1 MNLAGIP
8 EPIDIRNLLE
18 GYGLDTQVSL
28 SLSGTW
34 TAPSAI
40 ITGID
45 TTQLSKGMNIF
56 GTGIPAAAQIAAID
70 IVDSANGQITI
81 SSPTLTSGNGDSLVF
96 AYYCTV
102 SDAWIQALIDDE
114 IKPWIEAKT
123 RQKFDGLQTVTE
135 YYDGTGSPI
144 MILRRRPIV
153 QLISISYTN
162 VDYNL
167 YYLTPSAMQV
177 IAEEGILKAKANFN
191 EASYIP
197 IFFRGDRNIRITYQY
212 GYTTCPNDIARAM
225 TLLAASET
233 LQHVGSKTGG
243 GNQGL
248 PGISRDYGDA
258 GKWTH
263 LRKDMS
269 LRAFALLRKYITGGG
284 S

>member
-8 EPIDIRNLLE
+8 EPIDIRALLE
-18 GYGLDTQVSL
+18 GYGLDTQTTL
-28 SLSGTW
+28 TLSGTW
-34 TAPSAI
+34 VSPSAI

-45 TTQLSKGMNIF
+45 TTQLNKGMNIF
-56 GTGIPAAAQIAAID
+56 GTGIPAAAQIAAVD
-70 IVDSANGQITI
+70 IVDAVNGQITI
-81 SSPTLTSGNGDSLVF
+81 SAPTTASGTASALTVS
-96 AYYCTV
+96 YYCTV
-102 SDAWIQALIDDE
+102 SDNWIQDLIDDE

-123 RQKFDGLQTVTE
+123 RQSFDGLKTTTE

-162 VDYNL
+162 VDSNL

-191 EASYIP
+191 ESSYIP

-212 GYTTCPNDIARAM
+212 GWAECPNDIARAM
-225 TLLAASET
+225 TLFAASET

-248 PGISRDYGDA
+248 PGISRDYGPA